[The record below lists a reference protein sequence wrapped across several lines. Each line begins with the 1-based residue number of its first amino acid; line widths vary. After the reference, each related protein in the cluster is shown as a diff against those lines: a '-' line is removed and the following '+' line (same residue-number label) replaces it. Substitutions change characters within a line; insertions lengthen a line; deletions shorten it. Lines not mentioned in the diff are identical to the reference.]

1 MYAYTYV
8 CVYVCVCVCVRA
20 VRMYCVCVCPHSL
33 THTCMH
39 VHTMLSYTCIHA
51 CMHTYIHT
59 YINTYCTCV
68 YDLKLGRL
76 YIFAFSYLHVHSL
89 PQGHAHRTA
98 KAQRPGARAKARSH
112 FPSTYAS
119 SNGTRFWKHCF
130 LLGLLG
136 SYSRTLDALQGCS
149 NDWCCKLSGHRRS
162 DALQEWKVR
171 NPEPESFDWG
181 LSSY

>member
-1 MYAYTYV
+1 MCTAFHKATLTELPKLSD
-8 CVYVCVCVCVRA
+8 REQEQRLEA
-20 VRMYCVCVCPHSL
+20 TSLALMHLRM
-33 THTCMH
+33 
-39 VHTMLSYTCIHA
+39 A
-51 CMHTYIHT
+51 
-59 YINTYCTCV
+59 
-68 YDLKLGRL
+68 LG
-76 YIFAFSYLHVHSL
+76 
-89 PQGHAHRTA
+89 
-98 KAQRPGARAKARSH
+98 
-112 FPSTYAS
+112 
-119 SNGTRFWKHCF
+119 FWKHCF